1 MSMPDKSEPR
11 FNVDLPIRV
20 FGVHDDDR
28 AFSQIAHARNISGHG
43 AKLAGLE
50 EHLKAGDIIG
60 VHFGDKKARCNVIW
74 VVAAGETQEIEMGV
88 KVVGGQPC
96 PWREE
101 VETQQA
107 SGKAPIPRTT
117 PEAENKRKFPRR
129 RISFQ
134 IEIQGGLGGDA
145 PMRTRTADIAG
156 SGCYIET
163 MLPLAVGKI
172 VNITFWLN
180 SERVHTSAIVRTCDH
195 GVGMGI
201 EFTGLDEATQKRLQQ
216 QVEAIAVESA
226 EIVSGAEITDVW
238 VRR

>member
-1 MSMPDKSEPR
+1 MPDKSEPR

-20 FGVHDDDR
+20 FGVDDDDR
-28 AFSQIAHARNISGHG
+28 AFSQIVHAGNISGHG
-43 AKLAGLE
+43 AKLAGLKE
-50 EHLKAGDIIG
+50 LLKAGAIIG
-60 VHFGDKKARCNVIW
+60 VHFGNMKARCKVIW
-74 VVAAGETQEIEMGV
+74 VVNAGETRGIEVGV
-88 KVVGGQPC
+88 QVVGGQPC

-107 SGKAPIPRTT
+107 SGKDPIPRTP
-117 PEAENKRKFPRR
+117 PEAEDKRKFPRR

-134 IEIQGGLGGDA
+134 IEIQDGQGGNA

-172 VNITFWLN
+172 VSISFWLN

-201 EFTGLDEATQKRLQQ
+201 EFTGLDETTQKRLQQ

-238 VRR
+238 VSR